1 MEQPRDFTTALHDT
15 NLQAIQHASHYYSWK
30 GVPMWKNPF
39 DFSLYWILVWKVKPR
54 TIIEIGSKYGGSA
67 VWLADMLSLYG
78 INGRV
83 ISVDIAPVTNIS
95 DPRIS
100 FLKGDVAELAKSLTD
115 EFLAPLERPWLVIED
130 SSHLYE
136 HSLAALNFF
145 HPHLRRGDYL
155 IVEDG
160 IVDALGIAAQYNGGP
175 SRAVN
180 EFFSM
185 HPTEYEMVTAMCDF
199 FGKNVTWNPNGYWR
213 KVTSHAG
220 R

>member
-1 MEQPRDFTTALHDT
+1 VEQPRDFATALHDT
-15 NLQAIQHASHYYSWK
+15 TLHAIQHASHYYQWK

-39 DFSLYWILVWKVKPR
+39 DFALYWMLVWKVKPK
-54 TIIEIGSKYGGSA
+54 TIIEIGSKHGGSA
-67 VWLADMLSLYG
+67 LWLADMLTLYG
-78 INGRV
+78 IDGRIV
-83 ISVDIAPVTNIS
+83 SVDIAPVTNIS

-100 FLKGDVAELAKSLTD
+100 FLEGDVADLGKSLTAD
-115 EFLAPLERPWLVIED
+115 LLASLPGPWLVIED

-145 HPHLRRGDYL
+145 HSRLKRGDYL

-160 IVDALGIAAQYNGGP
+160 IVEALGMADQFNGGP

-180 EFFSM
+180 EFFSQ
-185 HPTEYEMVTAMCDF
+185 HPDDYEMVTAMCDF

-213 KVTSHAG
+213 KVT
-220 R
+220 